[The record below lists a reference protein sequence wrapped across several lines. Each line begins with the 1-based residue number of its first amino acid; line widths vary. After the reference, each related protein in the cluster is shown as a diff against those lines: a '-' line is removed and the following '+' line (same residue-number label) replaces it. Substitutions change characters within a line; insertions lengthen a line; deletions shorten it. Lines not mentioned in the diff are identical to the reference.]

1 MSENQTYLD
10 LISGVYE
17 VRGPAGA
24 GKTYRL
30 TQDVQELVKT
40 GKKCTLISFSNAAVD
55 ELKLRIGIDSVVA
68 STIHSFAWHLI
79 SPLSTVLLDE
89 ADLLTEFE
97 PDAFKKSKDGLSW
110 DGVSQLLYDTGVP
123 YYNEED
129 QILSLGHNDVIK
141 LFDYLL
147 DCLPIFAQLV
157 INSMDVLIIDEYQDT
172 NRTFLK
178 HVMEKLDAKILIGLY
193 GDPCQTIYRVDKGAP
208 DLDALLT
215 AYQTTKVPLTSNYR
229 SDSNLVEY
237 FNQVR
242 ASFDGLAQMATAEH
256 AGGEIHVIIGDG
268 ELNDDI
274 RQKIIQKYALS
285 HAMTLSSTNYLALA
299 AVGQGDIAKSA
310 HQKVNKYRQANHH
323 GGKQWGDFLSLE
335 PLIPEL
341 SVLNTMGQ
349 FFSGKGYRQTQ
360 AALECFTLQSIE
372 RVGLSQL
379 DDLITTAAEQSFD
392 NFEDFFKSHGLIWQ
406 DSIQALLELVKTFG
420 ADGTKKVSSFLE
432 ALEKL
437 TDSTTIFQAKGREY
451 QSVILNIDTGQYWPY
466 GWKNI
471 DFDNSESNGV
481 ITSAMVYFLYYVG
494 ITRAKSKLV
503 IYINRKTDQEFLGK
517 FEEQFHF
524 DELEVADL

>member
-178 HVMEKLDAKILIGLY
+178 HVMEKLAAKILIGLY

-215 AYQTTKVPLTSNYR
+215 AYQTTKVPLTSN
-229 SDSNLVEY
+229 
-237 FNQVR
+237 
-242 ASFDGLAQMATAEH
+242 
-256 AGGEIHVIIGDG
+256 
-268 ELNDDI
+268 
-274 RQKIIQKYALS
+274 
-285 HAMTLSSTNYLALA
+285 
-299 AVGQGDIAKSA
+299 
-310 HQKVNKYRQANHH
+310 
-323 GGKQWGDFLSLE
+323 
-335 PLIPEL
+335 
-341 SVLNTMGQ
+341 
-349 FFSGKGYRQTQ
+349 
-360 AALECFTLQSIE
+360 
-372 RVGLSQL
+372 
-379 DDLITTAAEQSFD
+379 
-392 NFEDFFKSHGLIWQ
+392 
-406 DSIQALLELVKTFG
+406 
-420 ADGTKKVSSFLE
+420 
-432 ALEKL
+432 
-437 TDSTTIFQAKGREY
+437 
-451 QSVILNIDTGQYWPY
+451 
-466 GWKNI
+466 
-471 DFDNSESNGV
+471 
-481 ITSAMVYFLYYVG
+481 
-494 ITRAKSKLV
+494 
-503 IYINRKTDQEFLGK
+503 
-517 FEEQFHF
+517 
-524 DELEVADL
+524 